1 MFSWYRSQVREYG
14 ALTGT
19 RMLVRAARSL
29 AAARLSNRL
38 LPGRVACPCCGW
50 EGRRFYDYIEAGYTV
65 ANEACPRCDSH
76 ARHRALSLWLREE
89 LGARAWQGA
98 ALVCAPER
106 ALAPLWDAAS
116 GVDVCRT
123 DIEAARGVDVISD
136 LQRLPFA
143 DASFDL
149 VWCHHVLEQ
158 LEDDRAALREIHRV
172 LTASG
177 RLVVSS
183 GVADEEAHT
192 REFGFSDRTLSG
204 NRRQYGRD
212 YTARIAAAGFSV
224 EPIDYQLDET
234 QMRRYGIH
242 SRERAYVCTK
252 KANADAQHGGD
263 DKRDD

>member
-29 AAARLSNRL
+29 AVSKLANRW
-38 LPGRVACPCCGW
+38 LPHRVECPCCGW
-50 EGRRFYDYIEAGYTV
+50 RGRRFYDYVEAGYTV

-89 LGARAWQGA
+89 LVARAWKGK

-106 ALAPLWDAAS
+106 ALAPLWEAAS
-116 GVDVCRT
+116 GVEVCRT
-123 DIEAARGVDVISD
+123 DIEAARGVDVIAD

-158 LEDDRAALREIHRV
+158 LENDRAALGEIRRV

-183 GVADEEAHT
+183 GVSDEAHT
-192 REFGFSDRTLSG
+192 REFGFRDRNLSG

-212 YTARIAAAGFSV
+212 YAARIAAAGFRV
-224 EPIDYQLDET
+224 EPIDYRLDAA
-234 QMRRYGIH
+234 QMRRYAIRP
-242 SRERAYVCTK
+242 SEQAYVCAK
-252 KANADAQHGGD
+252 SNDGD
-263 DKRDD
+263 